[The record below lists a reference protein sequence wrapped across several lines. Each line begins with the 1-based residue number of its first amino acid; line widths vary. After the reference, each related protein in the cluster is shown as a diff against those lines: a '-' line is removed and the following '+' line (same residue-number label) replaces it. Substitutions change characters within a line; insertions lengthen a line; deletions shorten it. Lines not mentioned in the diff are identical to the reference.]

1 MAGAAVIFIEKHIE
15 AAWIGGKR
23 LERRNQIE
31 NWFIQYEKDV
41 THFLVYYTGS
51 TDVEDLVQET
61 FLRAFRGFNQYK
73 KEAAPK
79 TWLIS
84 IARNTA
90 IDFYRKKSIWQKLKE
105 RLDQEPSSPSGFQ
118 TEELLLKKAEY
129 AKLYDAIHELRPN
142 YRDVV
147 LLRGIAELSPYETAQ
162 VLGWTENKVNVTFF
176 RAVKK
181 LNERLKEGEYF
192 EQFIG

>member
-1 MAGAAVIFIEKHIE
+1 
-15 AAWIGGKR
+15 
-23 LERRNQIE
+23 LERARQIE
-31 NWFIQYEKDV
+31 TWFIQYEKDV
-41 THFLVYYTGS
+41 TNYLVYYTGS

-61 FLRAFRGFNQYK
+61 FLRAFRALERFK
-73 KEAAPK
+73 HESSPK

-90 IDFYRKKSIWQKLKE
+90 IDLYRKKSVWQKLKE
-105 RLDQEPSSPSGFQ
+105 QLDQEGSAHHELQ
-118 TEELLLKKAEY
+118 TEDRLLKKMEY
-129 AKLYDAIHELRPN
+129 ATLYDAINELKPN

-147 LLRGIAELSPYETAQ
+147 LLRGISELSAQEAGQ

>member
-1 MAGAAVIFIEKHIE
+1 
-15 AAWIGGKR
+15 
-23 LERRNQIE
+23 LERNHQIE
-31 NWFIQYEKDV
+31 NWFIEFEKDV
-41 THFLVYYTGS
+41 TNYLVYYTGS

-61 FLRAFRGFNQYK
+61 FLRAFKAFNHFK
-73 KEAAPK
+73 NDSSPK

-90 IDFYRKKSIWQKLKE
+90 IDSYRKKSVWNRLKH
-105 RLDQEPSSPSGFQ
+105 LLSTDSPKQHEQGA
-118 TEELLLKKAEY
+118 EEKVVRKVEYTHLYEAINALK
-129 AKLYDAIHELRPN
+129 PN

-147 LLRGIAELSPYETAQ
+147 LLRGIAELSSREAGE

-181 LNERLKEGEYF
+181 LNESLKEGEYF
-192 EQFIG
+192 ESIIG

>member
-41 THFLVYYTGS
+41 THFLVYYTGT

-61 FLRAFRGFNQYK
+61 FLRAFRGFNHYK

>member
-1 MAGAAVIFIEKHIE
+1 M
-15 AAWIGGKR
+15 
-23 LERRNQIE
+23 ERARQIE
-31 NWFIQYEKDV
+31 TWFIQYEKDV
-41 THFLVYYTGS
+41 TNYLVYYTGT

-61 FLRAFRGFNQYK
+61 FLRAFRALDRFK
-73 KEAAPK
+73 HESSPK

-90 IDFYRKKSIWQKLKE
+90 TDLYRKNSVWTRLKG
-105 RLDQEPSSPSGFQ
+105 RLNQESPIEQLSL
-118 TEELLLKKAEY
+118 TEDRLLKKVEY
-129 AKLYDAIHELRPN
+129 ATLYDAINNLKPN

-147 LLRGIAELSPYETAQ
+147 LLRGIAELSAQ
-162 VLGWTENKVNVTFF
+162 EAARVLGWSENKVNVTFF

-181 LNERLKEGEYF
+181 LNERLKEGDYF

>member
-1 MAGAAVIFIEKHIE
+1 M
-15 AAWIGGKR
+15 
-23 LERRNQIE
+23 ERTQIIE

-41 THFLVYYTGS
+41 TNYLVYYTGS
-51 TDVEDLVQET
+51 KDVEDLVQET
-61 FLRAFRGFNQYK
+61 FLRAFRAFGQYK
-73 KEAAPK
+73 KEASPK

-90 IDFYRKKSIWQKLKE
+90 IDFYRRKSVWQKLKN
-105 RLDQEPSSPSGFQ
+105 RLDNERPNVSGFQ
-118 TEELLLKKAEY
+118 TEEELLRKVEY
-129 AKLYDAIHELRPN
+129 ARLYEAINELKAN
-142 YRDVV
+142 YRDVI
-147 LLRGIAELSPYETAQ
+147 LLRGIAELSSEEAGQ

>member
-1 MAGAAVIFIEKHIE
+1 M
-15 AAWIGGKR
+15 
-23 LERRNQIE
+23 ERTHLIE
-31 NWFIQYEKDV
+31 NWFIEYEKDV
-41 THFLVYYTGS
+41 TNYLVYYTGS
-51 TDVEDLVQET
+51 RDVEDLVQET
-61 FLRAFRGFNQYK
+61 FLRAFRAFSQYK

-90 IDFYRKKSIWQKLKE
+90 IDFYRKKSVWQKLKE
-105 RLDQEPSSPSGFQ
+105 RLDQENPITNDTH
-118 TEELLLKKAEY
+118 TEMKLLRKLEYERLYEAINDLK
-129 AKLYDAIHELRPN
+129 PN

-147 LLRGIAELSPYETAQ
+147 LLRGIAELSSLETGQ